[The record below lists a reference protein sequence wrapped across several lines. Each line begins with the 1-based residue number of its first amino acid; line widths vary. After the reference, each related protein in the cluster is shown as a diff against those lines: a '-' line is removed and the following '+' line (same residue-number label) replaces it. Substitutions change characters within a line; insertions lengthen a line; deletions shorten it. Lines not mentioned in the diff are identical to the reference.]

1 MKNLLAIAA
10 LAAAPL
16 LATAQSSTSSVDVP
30 LSGTLAKRC
39 TIAVSANATAS
50 SLNLT
55 SVASQSVGDLSFA
68 CNYAGTPGLT
78 IASLNSGRL
87 VSTDPQNPASVAYTV
102 SVGTLLSNVALT
114 TPASPAVTSVA
125 NATVVAPVSI
135 VLANAANVAGIYQDT
150 ITATITPN

>member
-16 LATAQSSTSSVDVP
+16 LANAQSTSSVDVP

-50 SLNLT
+50 SLDLT

-78 IASLNSGRL
+78 IASLNNGLL
-87 VSTDPQNPASVAYTV
+87 VSNDPQNPASVAYTV

-114 TPASPAVTSVA
+114 TPANPTVTSVA